1 MSEAKPQDEGT
12 VKYGRDLSAAEK
24 QAMNRLKEASRAF
37 LAELEHVGRMLPG
50 TDKRWAAIARTDM
63 QTACMAA
70 CRAVS
75 RQDSD
80 C

>member
-1 MSEAKPQDEGT
+1 MSEAKPQDGST
-12 VKYGRDLSAAEK
+12 VKYGRDLSVVEK
-24 QAMNRLKEASRAF
+24 QAMNRLKDASRAF
-37 LAELEHVGRMLPG
+37 LAELDHIGRLLP
-50 TDKRWAAIARTDM
+50 DIDRRWAAIARTDM

-75 RQDSD
+75 RPDAD

>member
-1 MSEAKPQDEGT
+1 MSEAKPQDGIT
-12 VKYGRDLSAAEK
+12 VKYGRDLSMAEK
-24 QAMNRLKEASRAF
+24 QAMNRLKDASRAF
-37 LAELEHVGRMLPG
+37 LAELEHLERMLPDI
-50 TDKRWAAIARTDM
+50 DKRWAAIARTDM

-75 RQDSD
+75 KPDSD

>member
-1 MSEAKPQDEGT
+1 MNEAKPQDGST
-12 VKYGRDLSAAEK
+12 VKYGRDLSVAEK
-24 QAMNRLKEASRAF
+24 QAMNRLKDASRAF
-37 LAELEHVGRMLPG
+37 LAELDHIGRLLP
-50 TDKRWAAIARTDM
+50 DIDRRWAAIARTDM

-75 RQDSD
+75 RPDAD

>member
-1 MSEAKPQDEGT
+1 MSEAKPQDGST
-12 VKYGRDLSAAEK
+12 VKYGRDLSMSQK
-24 QAMNRLKEASRAF
+24 QAMNRLKDASRAF
-37 LAELEHVGRMLPG
+37 LDELEHVGRMLPDI
-50 TDKRWAAIARTDM
+50 DKRWAAIARTDM

-75 RQDSD
+75 LPDAD